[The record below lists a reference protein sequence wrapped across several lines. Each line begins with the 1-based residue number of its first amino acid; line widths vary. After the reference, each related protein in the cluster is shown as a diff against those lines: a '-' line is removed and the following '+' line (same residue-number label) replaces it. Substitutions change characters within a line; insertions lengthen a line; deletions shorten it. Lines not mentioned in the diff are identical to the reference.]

1 MKKSLDRKLE
11 RIREG
16 AYRPT
21 DFIIADAK
29 DSDMGRGVTAFGPS
43 VARAG
48 HSKSFPDHLQ
58 AIREING
65 TGLVDVMLMSASAA
79 ERLAA
84 EGVFVESL
92 VTQAVRLNDAT
103 DIWGQRH
110 SGYKRHPA
118 RDYRSARLHRVAE
131 HVDLGL
137 YSITFSND
145 IDRDLDF
152 LAGFQRFLDDMSN
165 LDLRYFLEVFNP
177 QVEIGI
183 GADDVPAYV
192 NDCIVRCLAGL
203 TRADRPEFLKIPFN
217 GPRAMEELAGY
228 DPGHLI
234 VGVLGG
240 SSGTTR
246 DTLELVRQSEK
257 FGARVALFGRKI
269 LFSESPEE
277 TIRMMRA
284 VVEGTLGTAEAV
296 RAFHAHLE
304 TRGIRPNRS
313 LEDDLR
319 VTEPALMPPT
329 DAFNVRLS
337 SPSTSVSSVA
347 VNMADPLSSP
357 AAMVIDIGSRL

>member
-1 MKKSLDRKLE
+1 MEKSLDRKLE
-11 RIREG
+11 RIRAG

-29 DSDMGRGVTAFGPS
+29 DSDMGRGITAFGPS
-43 VARAG
+43 TARAG
-48 HSKSFPDHLQ
+48 HSKTFTDHLQ
-58 AIREING
+58 AIRATAG

-84 EGVFVESL
+84 EGIFAGSA
-92 VTQAVRLNDAT
+92 VTPAVRLNDAT

-118 RDYRSARLHRVAE
+118 RDYRSARLSRVSE
-131 HVDLGL
+131 YVDLGL

-145 IDRDLDF
+145 IDRDLSF
-152 LAGFQRFLDDMSN
+152 LESYQRFLDEMS
-165 LDLRYFLEVFNP
+165 DLGIRYFLEVFNP
-177 QVEIGI
+177 QIEIGI
-183 GADDVPAYV
+183 EADYIPAYV
-192 NDCIVRCLAGL
+192 NDCIVRCLSGL

-217 GPRAMEELAGY
+217 GPHAMEELAGY

-269 LFSESPEE
+269 LFSEAPEE

-284 VVEGTLGTAEAV
+284 VVEGALETAEAV
-296 RAFHAHLE
+296 KAFHAHLE
-304 TRGIRPNRS
+304 TKGIRPNCS

-319 VTEPALMPPT
+319 VTEPALMH
-329 DAFNVRLS
+329 DL
-337 SPSTSVSSVA
+337 
-347 VNMADPLSSP
+347 
-357 AAMVIDIGSRL
+357 